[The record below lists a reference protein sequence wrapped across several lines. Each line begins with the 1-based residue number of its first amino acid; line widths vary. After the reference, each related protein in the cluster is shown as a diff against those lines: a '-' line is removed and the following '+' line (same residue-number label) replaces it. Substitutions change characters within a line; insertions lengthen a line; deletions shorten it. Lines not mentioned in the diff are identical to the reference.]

1 MATKVE
7 VQRYHSVGAE
17 VHVVEGEPKGLSGLV
32 NDAIKANVKFVTF
45 LIPGG
50 KKLSVVAER
59 VEAIW
64 EE

>member
-7 VQRYHSVGAE
+7 VQRKHSTGVDT
-17 VHVVEGEPKGLSGLV
+17 HIVEGEPKGLSDLV
-32 NDAIKANVKFVTF
+32 NDAIKANDKFVTF
-45 LIPGG
+45 YVSGD
-50 KKLSVVAER
+50 KKLSVIAER

>member
-1 MATKVE
+1 MATKVT
-7 VQRYHSVGAE
+7 VQRNHSTGVDT
-17 VHVVEGEPKGLSGLV
+17 HVVEGEPKGLSGLV
-32 NDAIKANVKFVTF
+32 NDAIKANYKFVTF
-45 LIPGG
+45 SVPGD